1 MSSKSK
7 TTQTSKPWEPAAESL
22 ESGLAEASNLYNDG
36 GFEINP
42 YAGDWVANQNDQTL
56 AGQNGL
62 LSVLQGGQ
70 DLSTPINTATQIASQ
85 STAPTI
91 QNSDAMR
98 NTVLESIMPALNG
111 TFAGS
116 GMTGSSLH
124 AANLAKGVTSGMA
137 EQELGIQ
144 QARANEQQALRSQA
158 LQASSLLPSMISQ
171 QQSAD
176 ASPYQAMIDFGNQ
189 TQAQEQAEIDALM
202 QQDLMSQ
209 TSQATALKDY
219 LSLLSSIGGQFGTST
234 GTTKTPL
241 NPLSVVGGITQGI
254 GLFS

>member
-1 MSSKSK
+1 MSQK
-7 TTQTSKPWEPAAESL
+7 TTSTQEATPWAPAQAGL
-22 ESGLAEASNLYNDG
+22 EGGLSDAANLYSSG
-36 GFEINP
+36 GFQINP
-42 YAGDWVANQNDQTL
+42 YQGDWVADQSAQTL
-56 AGQNGL
+56 AGQSGL
-62 LSVLQGGQ
+62 LGVLQSGQ
-70 DLSTPINTATQIASQ
+70 DLSTPINTAMGIATQ

-137 EQELGIQ
+137 QQELGIQ
-144 QARANEQQALRSQA
+144 QAQAAEMQA
-158 LQASSLLPSMISQ
+158 LQGQSMQAASMLPAMIAQ
-171 QQSAD
+171 QQQAN
-176 ASPYQAMIDFGNQ
+176 ASPYQAMMDFGNQ
-189 TQAQEQAEIDALM
+189 AQSQQQAEIDALM

-209 TSQATALKDY
+209 SAQATALKDY
-219 LSLLSSIGGQFGTST
+219 MSLLSSIGGQFGSST
-234 GTTKTPL
+234 GTQVTPL

-254 GLFS
+254 GLLS